1 MELMENQTVTEFIL
15 LGLTQN
21 SEMRQ
26 IFFVTFLI
34 IYLVTLLGNMLIVV
48 TIGSSKALSTPMYFF
63 LAHLSFI
70 DASYSSSSA
79 LKMLIDLS
87 SGEKTISL
95 RDCMTQVFTEHLFA
109 GTEIVLLM
117 VMAYDRYVAI
127 CKPLHYTAIMSQRV
141 CCLLV
146 GVAWSG
152 GFLHATIQILFMVQ
166 VPFCGRNVM
175 DHFMCDLFPLL
186 TLSCSETQVFGLLVV
201 VNSGAMCMLSF
212 VFLVVSYVV
221 ILCSLKAHVSSGRRK
236 ALLTCV
242 SHITVVVL
250 FFVPAIFVYVRPV
263 ATHPMDKYVAV
274 FYMLITPMLNPFIYT
289 FRNSEVKNAMM
300 KLWNR
305 KVK

>member
-1 MELMENQTVTEFIL
+1 MEQMENHTVTEFIL

-34 IYLVTLLGNMLIVV
+34 IYIVTLLGNMLIVV

-63 LAHLSFI
+63 LSHLSFI

-79 LKMLIDLS
+79 PKMLIDLS
-87 SGEKTISL
+87 SGEKTITFN
-95 RDCMTQVFTEHLFA
+95 DCMTQVFTEHLFA
-109 GTEIVLLM
+109 GAEIVLLM
-117 VMAYDRYVAI
+117 AMAYDRYVAI
-127 CKPLHYTAIMSQRV
+127 CKPLHYTAIMSQRL
-141 CCLLV
+141 CSLLV
-146 GVAWSG
+146 GVAWTG
-152 GFLHATIQILFMVQ
+152 GFLHATIQVLFMVQ
-166 VPFCGRNVM
+166 VPFCGRNTM

-186 TLSCSETQVFGLLVV
+186 TLSCSETQVLGLLVV
-201 VNSGAMCMLSF
+201 ANSGAMCMLSF
-212 VFLVVSYVV
+212 FLLVVSYIV
-221 ILCSLKAHVSSGRRK
+221 ILHSLKAHVSSGRRK
-236 ALLTCV
+236 ALSTCV
-242 SHITVVVL
+242 SHITVVIL

-274 FYMLITPMLNPFIYT
+274 FYTLITPMLNPFIYT
-289 FRNSEVKNAMM
+289 VRNSEVKNAMM